1 MKFFDWQSIG
11 GKFMFLKNL
20 KISHKILIVII
31 TGIIASS
38 AFALWSIAVAKKGT
52 NTLQN
57 IYVKNVIPLDNLRG
71 IQLIFRELEYRMV
84 GVVADAVAAI
94 GSGHHLEESMTN
106 LDALVTDVHN
116 EMKNYNLSEDAIKE
130 LETFDNGYA
139 GFKTVAAR
147 LKKVYLN
154 NEPDEVEDLYDEYL
168 DHKPLIFKSI
178 DSLSERLKNNV
189 KAHYEQ
195 SQENTALQ
203 VKIIFVLA
211 VLGIGLFAVLASL
224 IMRSINRPIRKVV
237 HAAEEVAN
245 GDLTHTIQID
255 TTDEMGSMA
264 DQLNYMI
271 QHLQTSFSK
280 IISSVNKV
288 AANTEGMSELADKL
302 FRDTEEEN
310 TKGTQVAVASTE
322 MSQTILDMA
331 KNSGDASDATRES
344 YNSANTGKEI
354 VIQSVSS
361 ITKLS
366 SYVDETSGKI
376 KGLGHHLKEI
386 GDIVSVIQDI
396 ANQTNLLALNAAIEA
411 ARSGEHGRGFA
422 VVADEVKKLA
432 ERTAMATDEISEKMS
447 MLQRES
453 DDSIATMEKGKQLAE
468 ESVVNATKA
477 GEALQQIVE
486 SSDRAMEMVQSIATA
501 TEEQSAASEEVS
513 NSMEQ
518 ISLIINSNFKLSEE
532 MKQSVTN
539 LAFLAQ
545 EILVQTSSFQIS
557 NDRNNGEINIIN
569 DTAQEQQ
576 HDATAE

>member
-1 MKFFDWQSIG
+1 
-11 GKFMFLKNL
+11 MFLKNL

-38 AFALWSIAVAKKGT
+38 AFAFWSVMIARKGT
-52 NTLQN
+52 NTLHD
-57 IYVKNVIPLDNLRG
+57 IYVKNVIPLDNMRS

-84 GVVADAVAAI
+84 GVTADAVAAI
-94 GSGHHLEESMTN
+94 GSGHHLEESMTK
-106 LDALVTDVHN
+106 LDTLVTDIHN
-116 EMKNYNLSEDAIKE
+116 EMKNSNLSGNAIME
-130 LETFDNGYA
+130 LEMFDKGYNG
-139 GFKTVAAR
+139 FNTVAAK

-154 NEPDEVEDLYDEYL
+154 NQPDEVEDLYDEYL

-189 KAHYEQ
+189 KVHYEQ
-195 SQENTALQ
+195 SQKNTDMQ

-211 VLGIGLFAVLASL
+211 VSGIGLFAFLALL
-224 IMRSINRPIRKVV
+224 IMRSISRPIRKVV
-237 HAAEEVAN
+237 QAAEEVAN

-255 TTDEMGSMA
+255 ANDEMGNMA
-264 DQLNYMI
+264 NQLNHMI
-271 QHLQTSFSK
+271 NNLQTSFGK
-280 IISSVNKV
+280 IMSSVEKV
-288 AANTEGMSELADKL
+288 AVNTEGLSELADKL
-302 FRDTEEEN
+302 FHDTEEEH
-310 TKGTQVAVASTE
+310 TKGNQVAVASTE

-331 KNSGDASDATRES
+331 KNSGTASEASKES
-344 YNSANTGKEI
+344 FNSATTGKEI
-354 VIQSVSS
+354 VNQSVSS

-366 SYVDETSGKI
+366 SYVQDTSGKI
-376 KGLGHHLKEI
+376 SGLGQHLKDI

-447 MLQRES
+447 MIQRES
-453 DDSIATMEKGKQLAE
+453 DDSIATMEKGTTLAE
-468 ESVVNATKA
+468 DTVANATKA

-486 SSDRAMEMVQSIATA
+486 SSDRATDMVQSIATA
-501 TEEQSAASEEVS
+501 IEEQSAASEQVS

-518 ISLIINSNFKLSEE
+518 ISQIINDNFKSSEV
-532 MKQSVTN
+532 MKKSVTE

-545 EILVQTSSFQIS
+545 EIMAQTSSFRIS
-557 NDRNNGEINIIN
+557 RDQNTAKINIIN
-569 DTAQEQQ
+569 GTAQDQQ
-576 HDATAE
+576 NDATTE